1 LTHFD
6 ARPACASTGA
16 SALQLQPDFEAEPLE
31 ARQRGGLGVE
41 QWVELLGDLGTHQ
54 IYHPKSCERRD
65 QTERGRMG
73 TTISPRTNLA
83 NTENRKH
90 ACTGA

>member
-54 IYHPKSCERRD
+54 IYHPKVVKDAIKLNAAEWAR
-65 QTERGRMG
+65 
-73 TTISPRTNLA
+73 PFHLA
-83 NTENRKH
+83 PT
-90 ACTGA
+90 